1 MSDLARR
8 LQVIIDAHDAN
19 KAALDRSL
27 ANIELGDDLP
37 VRAGT
42 FEAFTAMYQV
52 ALNVL
57 IRSLRGLLAE
67 DAAEA
72 EEEDDA

>member
-8 LQVIIDAHDAN
+8 LQVIIDVHDAN

-52 ALNVL
+52 ALNAL